1 MATRRRKTRRA
12 RPARKRVRSF
22 RDWWKALAVGLIGL
36 AALAIWLRP
45 RHLPP
50 PPLTPPQ
57 MIEPGERV
65 APVGKAKASAGPVG
79 AAPTAASP
87 QGGVPGP
94 GPGRRGLPRIAI
106 VIDDLGD
113 NLETARK
120 VLALAPAVTVA
131 VIPFR
136 AASAAVA
143 AAAVTGG
150 HEVILHLPLEPE
162 RGAAM
167 EGGSGFLRT
176 AMEPEYLESQLER
189 DLRAVPYIVG
199 VNGHMGSR
207 FTSDPRAMRTLL
219 AGLRERGLFFL
230 DSKTS
235 PESVAADVAAGLQ
248 VPFAERDVFLD
259 HDPEPAAVARAL
271 ATAASVARQAGQ
283 AIAIGHPHASTLAAL
298 ATWLPAA
305 ARQGFEIV
313 PVSQLVH

>member
-1 MATRRRKTRRA
+1 
-12 RPARKRVRSF
+12 VRSF

>member
-1 MATRRRKTRRA
+1 
-12 RPARKRVRSF
+12 VRSF

-65 APVGKAKASAGPVG
+65 APVGKAKATAGAVG
-79 AAPTAASP
+79 VAPTVASP
-87 QGGVPGP
+87 QGGVPGPGP

-113 NLETARK
+113 ILETARK
-120 VLALAPAVTVA
+120 VLVVTLEAVTVA

-176 AMEPEYLESQLER
+176 AMEPGRLESQLER

-207 FTSDPRAMRTLL
+207 FTSDPRAMHTLL

-259 HDPEPAAVARAL
+259 HDPEPAAVAHAL
-271 ATAASVARQAGQ
+271 ATAASVARQAGH

-298 ATWLPAA
+298 ATWLPTAEH
-305 ARQGFEIV
+305 QGFELV